1 MEVTY
6 FFCNFAKIFKLSMI
20 ELLPT
25 IQQKRIF
32 RKSDIVNLLGD
43 KRRAEV
49 LLLTYQKRGYIQKIR
64 RDLYC
69 VLNLATGLPEVSRY
83 EVACAIRPDAYIA
96 YHTALEYHGLAHQF
110 WYDVQVATTRPFV
123 HFEHADCEFL
133 PVLTKTNY
141 GIEEPRFDR
150 GVRVSNIERT
160 IVDCIVRMDLA
171 GGAEEFLHCI
181 EGIKMLRTTEI
192 INVLQA
198 YNTQV
203 TYQKVGCV
211 LELLQLPIEDLNH
224 VLQLCR
230 NNAGA
235 VVNFLTNREESTVY
249 QCKWKLYVP
258 ECLITQSTTSY
269 DVI

>member
-1 MEVTY
+1 
-6 FFCNFAKIFKLSMI
+6 MI
-20 ELLPT
+20 ELLPI

-32 RKSDIVNLLGD
+32 RKLDIVNLLGD

-69 VLNLATGLPEVSRY
+69 SLNLATGLPDVSRY
-83 EVACAIRPDAYIA
+83 EVACAIQIDAYIA

-123 HFEHADCEFL
+123 HFEHAECAFL
-133 PVLTKTNY
+133 PVPNKTNY

-160 IVDCIVRMDLA
+160 IVDCIVRLDLA
-171 GGAEEFLHCI
+171 GGAEEFVHCM
-181 EGIKMLRTTEI
+181 EGIKTLRAKEI

-198 YNTQV
+198 YNASV
-203 TYQKVGCV
+203 AYQKVGCA
-211 LELLQLPIEDLNH
+211 LELLKLPVDNINQ
-224 VLQLCR
+224 VLEVCC
-230 NNAGA
+230 NNAGS

-258 ECLITQSTTSY
+258 ECLTTQSSISY
-269 DVI
+269 DIV